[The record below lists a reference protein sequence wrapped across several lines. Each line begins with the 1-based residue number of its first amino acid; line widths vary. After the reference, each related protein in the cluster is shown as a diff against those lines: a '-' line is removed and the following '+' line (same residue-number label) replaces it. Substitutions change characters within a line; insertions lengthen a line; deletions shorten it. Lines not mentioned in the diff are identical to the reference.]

1 LVGLFEPLKGL
12 TIDARYNMILEQVKN
27 RPMVSDGA
35 GNANYNVM
43 FLPTSI
49 NVNDLKPWK
58 DDNGKEI
65 LYNSGMCMQPT
76 LGLQQMSLSIIRTG
90 IVRSL
95 P

>member
-58 DDNGKEI
+58 DGNGKEI
-65 LYNSGMCMQPT
+65 LYNSGNVYATNPWFAAND
-76 LGLQQMSLSIIRTG
+76 G
-90 IVRSL
+90 
-95 P
+95 